1 MARKR
6 KKKVYDINNID
17 PKIGGIGSL
26 VNQGSKIV
34 NNTITEK
41 TITEES
47 SDYYL
52 QDKDYL
58 KQEITIYKYNNIKR
72 GSRFVRFPAL
82 F

>member
-52 QDKDYL
+52 
-58 KQEITIYKYNNIKR
+58 
-72 GSRFVRFPAL
+72 
-82 F
+82 